1 MAEKNEFATHFGQ
14 KCLEIREND
23 QNVVLNGSTEA
34 FGNRLEIVR
43 ILVLAMTT
51 AGDDTS
57 GSNFVREVAAPF
69 PLFYD

>member
-1 MAEKNEFATHFGQ
+1 M
-14 KCLEIREND
+14 REND

-69 PLFYD
+69 PLFYN